1 MLIAA
6 RISCA
11 KEITRRTG
19 TRTWTGRKRE
29 PVDVYIPLRT
39 KSFAQERMEIHQKMT
54 SSELFHL
61 SFNSPNTSH
70 SMVSFWTAQ
79 NEDVYDVFRVW
90 GPADL
95 VCFSV
100 PLWLRLPVRHA
111 RGPEK
116 KTSHWQAV
124 IFSKNPMMWRFQE
137 FQSML
142 CSQKL
147 APSMHQA
154 VSWLTLPVFDL
165 YFFCSRDCFLC
176 LDSISLL
183 CPWCQQVSRRRL
195 RMPVGMS
202 PQSNHPPFSDGKAF
216 KKQLKDI
223 WYGCCNRLLKV
234 VFSLGR
240 PRTPPVFPYLFHA
253 FPKSSRQHAGNV
265 SASRMTAQHEL
276 LMEIIQGEMPLDH
289 GTSDTIN
296 EWYQRMES

>member
-1 MLIAA
+1 MC
-6 RISCA
+6 ISRY
-11 KEITRRTG
+11 ERRALLRNGWRSTKKWPQSYFTWVSIPLTPPTPWYPFEQLRMRTFTTSFECG
-19 TRTWTGRKRE
+19 VLRTW
-29 PVDVYIPLRT
+29 
-39 KSFAQERMEIHQKMT
+39 SA
-54 SSELFHL
+54 
-61 SFNSPNTSH
+61 SPCH
-70 SMVSFWTAQ
+70 CGCACPCVMPG
-79 NEDVYDVFRVW
+79 
-90 GPADL
+90 GPK
-95 VCFSV
+95 
-100 PLWLRLPVRHA
+100 
-111 RGPEK
+111 K

>member
-116 KTSHWQAV
+116 K
-124 IFSKNPMMWRFQE
+124 N
-137 FQSML
+137 
-142 CSQKL
+142 
-147 APSMHQA
+147 
-154 VSWLTLPVFDL
+154 
-165 YFFCSRDCFLC
+165 
-176 LDSISLL
+176 ISLT
-183 CPWCQQVSRRRL
+183 
-195 RMPVGMS
+195 GGD
-202 PQSNHPPFSDGKAF
+202 FF
-216 KKQLKDI
+216 KKPDDVKIPRISVD
-223 WYGCCNRLLKV
+223 V
-234 VFSLGR
+234 V
-240 PRTPPVFPYLFHA
+240 
-253 FPKSSRQHAGNV
+253 
-265 SASRMTAQHEL
+265 
-276 LMEIIQGEMPLDH
+276 
-289 GTSDTIN
+289 
-296 EWYQRMES
+296 